1 MHIGLGVCLY
11 FAAFEQEGKH
21 HLMESLGCVD
31 GDVVDAVLHG
41 EVLQV
46 GLLTFHFPTVGV
58 SDFGGV
64 ELEGAPR
71 FEVDETMGAVVECEL
86 QFALAV
92 EGVEEDYFV
101 AVVTQVAQGVNEVLM
116 FVVGE
121 EGVGEDNDEG
131 AAVELFG
138 DEVEGGSDVGGVEC
152 WRVGGLEGLEELV
165 EEAEEVALVG
175 GVGSAGGLEVDTVRE
190 KGESEGVALSM
201 EDFDEDGG
209 GVGGEGDFV
218 GITWATGVEPRCP
231 IGVDIAVSFEGE
243 EHGGGLVDED
253 LTAEVGFFLV
263 LLDEESVGA
272 SIEAPVDVCGGFAGV
287 VVAIVGEF
295 DGKAVQGAAMA
306 ARNETLDHLPGKE
319 VEGLVAGD
327 LLF

>member
-86 QFALAV
+86 QFVLAV

-131 AAVELFG
+131 AAVKLFG
-138 DEVEGGSDVGGVEC
+138 DEVEGGSDVGGVES

-165 EEAEEVALVG
+165 EETVKVALVG

-190 KGESEGVALSM
+190 KCESEGVALSM

-218 GITWATGVEPRCP
+218 GV
-231 IGVDIAVSFEGE
+231 VDVTMSFEGE

-253 LTAEVGFFLV
+253 LTAEVGLFLV
-263 LLDEESVGA
+263 LLYEEAVGA
-272 SIEAPVDVCGGFAGV
+272 AIEAPVDVCGGFAGV

-295 DGKAVQGAAMA
+295 DREAVQGAAMA
-306 ARNETLDHLPGKE
+306 ACNETLDHLPGEE
-319 VEGLVAGD
+319 VEGFVARNM
-327 LLF
+327 LF

>member
-131 AAVELFG
+131 AAVKLFG

-165 EEAEEVALVG
+165 EETVEVALVG

-190 KGESEGVALSM
+190 KCESEGVALSM
-201 EDFDEDGG
+201 EDFNEDGG

-218 GITWATGVEPRCP
+218 GM
-231 IGVDIAVSFEGE
+231 VDVTVSFEGE

-253 LTAEVGFFLV
+253 LTAEVGLFLV
-263 LLDEESVGA
+263 LLDEEAVGA
-272 SIEAPVDVCGGFAGV
+272 AIEAPVDVGGGFAGV

-295 DGKAVQGAAMA
+295 DREAVQGAAMA
-306 ARNETLDHLPGKE
+306 ACNETLDHLPGKE
-319 VEGLVAGD
+319 VEGFVARN

>member
-21 HLMESLGCVD
+21 HLMESLSCVD

-41 EVLQV
+41 EVLQA
-46 GLLTFHFPTVGV
+46 GLLTFHFTTVGIG
-58 SDFGGV
+58 DFGGV

-131 AAVELFG
+131 AAVKLFG

-165 EEAEEVALVG
+165 EETVEVALVG

-190 KGESEGVALSM
+190 KCESEGVALSM
-201 EDFDEDGG
+201 EDFNEDGG

-218 GITWATGVEPRCP
+218 GM
-231 IGVDIAVSFEGE
+231 VDVTVSFEGE

-253 LTAEVGFFLV
+253 LTAEVGLFLV
-263 LLDEESVGA
+263 VLDEEAGGA
-272 SIEAPVDVCGGFAGV
+272 AIEAPVDVGGGFAGV

-295 DGKAVQGAAMA
+295 DREAVQGAAMA
-306 ARNETLDHLPGKE
+306 ACNETLDHLPGKE
-319 VEGLVAGD
+319 VEGFVARN

>member
-21 HLMESLGCVD
+21 HLMESLGCVY

-58 SDFGGV
+58 GNFGGV

-131 AAVELFG
+131 AAVKLFG
-138 DEVEGGSDVGGVEC
+138 DEVEGGSDVGGVES

-165 EEAEEVALVG
+165 EETVEVALVG

-190 KGESEGVALSM
+190 KCESEGVALPM

-218 GITWATGVEPRCP
+218 GM
-231 IGVDIAVSFEGE
+231 VDVTVSFEGE

-253 LTAEVGFFLV
+253 LTAEVGLFLV
-263 LLDEESVGA
+263 LLDEEAVGA
-272 SIEAPVDVCGGFAGV
+272 AIEAPVDVCGGFAGV

-295 DGKAVQGAAMA
+295 DREAVQGAAMA

-319 VEGLVAGD
+319 VEGFVARN

>member
-131 AAVELFG
+131 AAVKLFG

-152 WRVGGLEGLEELV
+152 WRVGGLEELV
-165 EEAEEVALVG
+165 EETVEVALVG

-190 KGESEGVALSM
+190 KCESEGVALSM
-201 EDFDEDGG
+201 EDFNEDGG

-218 GITWATGVEPRCP
+218 GM
-231 IGVDIAVSFEGE
+231 VDVTVSFEGE

-253 LTAEVGFFLV
+253 LTAEVGLFLV
-263 LLDEESVGA
+263 LLDEEAVGA
-272 SIEAPVDVCGGFAGV
+272 AIEAPVDVCGGFAGV
-287 VVAIVGEF
+287 VVAIIGEF

-306 ARNETLDHLPGKE
+306 ACNETLDHLPGEE
-319 VEGLVAGD
+319 VEGFVARN